1 MSSRTILPASKRDES
16 LNHFLS
22 RIKMRKATITAGS
35 AGAWP
40 GQIQPVRRGS
50 FFLFSGRDLA
60 KLLLNQGF
68 CSGTVVAK
76 QVLQ

>member
-1 MSSRTILPASKRDES
+1 
-16 LNHFLS
+16 
-22 RIKMRKATITAGS
+22 MRKVTISGS
-35 AGAWP
+35 AGAGP

-50 FFLFSGRDLA
+50 FFLFSRHDLA

-68 CSGTVVAK
+68 CGGTVVAK